1 MAKAIPTAVL
11 DAQLTA
17 AQGDRLCVC
26 SAEPTTY
33 TEATSTYKLAMTTLS
48 GGDFTKAAGDVSGRK
63 NTLTAKTGITIDTS
77 GTATHVAICDS
88 TGSELRRVTTCASQ
102 ALTSG
107 GTVDVS
113 AHKHEIG
120 APT

>member
-1 MAKAIPTAVL
+1 MAKAIPTTVL
-11 DAQLTA
+11 DAQLA
-17 AQGDRLCVC
+17 AAKGDRLCVC

-33 TEATSTYKLAMTTLS
+33 AEATSTYMLAIKTIG
-48 GGDFTKAAGDVSGRK
+48 GGDFTDAAGDVSGRK
-63 NTLTAKTGITIDTS
+63 TTLAAQNGVPITNS

-88 TGSELRRVTTCASQ
+88 GTSTLRRVTTCASQ

-113 AHKHEIG
+113 AHKHEINT
-120 APT
+120 PS